1 MLMSESEFIYLAG
14 KGNPVAGCI
23 GCKIYSYYPKW
34 NITVG
39 ISDELGL
46 FHKNKVVRI
55 ETEDGSY
62 CILGVKI
69 AMSLAEAD
77 KMIKGRG
84 FKLTGAKDNLYS
96 KGDLNIK
103 FYDFNKDN
111 KIDKILVYVV
121 DKLPKDVVRQVAF
134 RTLKSTLEIRPMF
147 HRLKDLIRAH
157 ILLSWLAL
165 LLVLIVE
172 VETGETWNTLRK
184 EIDRIHLGYFSS
196 KTAMSTKAPN

>member
-1 MLMSESEFIYLAG
+1 MIIILVVIILFIVKIQDQSKPNLDYTLIEKIDFSGIKLLISELEFISLAG

-55 ETEDGSY
+55 ETEDSSY
-62 CILGVKI
+62 SILGVKV

-77 KMIKGRG
+77 KMIKGHG
-84 FKLTGAKDNLYS
+84 FKLTGAKDNIYS
-96 KGDLNIK
+96 KGDLNIQ
-103 FYDFNKDN
+103 FLDFNKDN

-121 DKLPKDVVRQVAF
+121 DKLPKDVVR
-134 RTLKSTLEIRPMF
+134 
-147 HRLKDLIRAH
+147 
-157 ILLSWLAL
+157 
-165 LLVLIVE
+165 
-172 VETGETWNTLRK
+172 
-184 EIDRIHLGYFSS
+184 
-196 KTAMSTKAPN
+196 